1 MDFYF
6 HLAYKS
12 PAEVGQLMAQLRL
25 AEDSVVAIY
34 LLTHLPDSRTA
45 IVEDAFFQ
53 FDVELTL
60 ESFVKQRRRWYN
72 SNFACAKYLLLGSKG
87 HPHTMLG
94 SNMSPCRKVAL
105 SICLVRWMIHLVLS
119 KFTIGIL
126 GGFCCHLNYTLFIQ
140 FVSHETAKATSLALH
155 MVYLLVYIL
164 FVWVHLKRPGSMD
177 CSFHGGLWSMAY
189 IVSASTMLSV
199 LVWIMAL
206 SIQIQVCFGTPKTS
220 LTYFLFGNIICYHH
234 ISDSFQTC
242 QQHHSRTLPTCQ
254 FVCHG
259 NLDCLDQDNLHGLEK
274 GDKYFVESGKFH
286 AHVDVKFS
294 DRQLSTC
301 ILLS

>member
-1 MDFYF
+1 MDLYF

-45 IVEDAFFQ
+45 IVEDAFVQ
-53 FDVELTL
+53 FDVELTW

-72 SNFACAKYLLLGSKG
+72 SNFACAKYLLLGTKG
-87 HPHTMLG
+87 HPHTMFG
-94 SNMSPCRKVAL
+94 STMSPLRKVAL
-105 SICLVRWMIHLVLS
+105 SICLVRWMIYLVLS

-140 FVSHETAKATSLALH
+140 FVSHETAQATSLALLT
-155 MVYLLVYIL
+155 VYLLVYIL

-177 CSFHGGLWSMAY
+177 CSFHGGMWSMAY

-199 LVWIMAL
+199 LAWILAL
-206 SIQIQVCFGTPKTS
+206 SFQIQVCFGTPKNIFVWTS
-220 LTYFLFGNIICYHH
+220 KMLPLYFRYFPNLSIALENF
-234 ISDSFQTC
+234 TC
-242 QQHHSRTLPTCQ
+242 L
-254 FVCHG
+254 
-259 NLDCLDQDNLHGLEK
+259 
-274 GDKYFVESGKFH
+274 
-286 AHVDVKFS
+286 
-294 DRQLSTC
+294 
-301 ILLS
+301 